1 MGGRSGELRENKERE
16 ISDGRACRTLGAAES
31 SLESMSTLIRVR
43 VCKINVSLF
52 SFCDE
57 EKCLV
62 LFSGLLV
69 F

>member
-1 MGGRSGELRENKERE
+1 MSFEEE
-16 ISDGRACRTLGAAES
+16 ISETTGARCTLGAAES

-43 VCKINVSLF
+43 VCKIYVSLF